1 MFKHLEGARLGIFIF
16 LGTVLIVLS
25 IFLIGNK
32 ESLFVSSIGIKSTFS
47 SIEGLK
53 TGAPVRL
60 SGLTIGSV
68 SAIELASDTSGNVVV
83 SMNIDN
89 EIRHFVRLDSKASIE
104 TEGLVGK
111 KIVSITPGSPDNA
124 MVKDGSYIKSV
135 DPVNVSE
142 IIKETQEI
150 MAYVNDITKE
160 FSQIVEK
167 INSGQGTIGLL
178 VNDSELYES
187 TVNITQT
194 ADKSLVEMTARMEEV
209 SGFLVDIAGGASNI
223 FDNIDTVVVDI
234 KTLIDNVENGEGV
247 LGALI
252 ADRSSYDSIKTVIN
266 NLVKTTDQTLDGAQS
281 FSENMEALKHNW
293 LFKSYF
299 EERGYWDKAEY
310 AKEIDQKL
318 ELLEQRKTELEDKLQ
333 ELRDMGFKINE
344 MLPDTTV
351 LPPLLEKESENE

>member
-32 ESLFVSSIGIKSTFS
+32 ESLFVSSISIKSTFARV
-47 SIEGLK
+47 EGLK

-68 SAIELASDTSGNVVV
+68 SAVELANDTSGSVVV
-83 SMNIDN
+83 TMNIDN
-89 EIRHFVRLDSKASIE
+89 EIRHFIRLDSEASIE

-111 KIVSITPGSPDNA
+111 KIVSITPGSQDHEIVTN
-124 MVKDGSYIKSV
+124 GSFIKSV
-135 DPVNVSE
+135 EPVNVTE

-150 MAYVNDITKE
+150 MAYVKNITRD

-167 INSGQGTIGLL
+167 VNAGNGTIGLL
-178 VNDSELYES
+178 VNDAELYKS
-187 TVNITQT
+187 TVKITQT
-194 ADKSLVEMTARMEEV
+194 ADKSLMEMTARMEEV
-209 SGFLVDIAGGASNI
+209 SGFLVEIAGGASNI

-234 KTLIDNVENGEGV
+234 KTLVDNVEKGEGV

-266 NLVKTTDQTLDGAQS
+266 NLVKTTEETLDGAQS

-310 AKEIDQKL
+310 AKDIDRKL
-318 ELLEQRKTELEDKLQ
+318 ELLKQRNEELEDKLQ

-344 MLPDTTV
+344 MVPDSTV
-351 LPPLLEKESENE
+351 IPPIDEEPDEE